1 MFDAIRLGGSSEIE
15 QDEPVSESIVRK
27 TRSRLT
33 SAAGANLSPREFWPG
48 SENIGRKK
56 ELSEKIGRVDGLQEH
71 FPLVFLVQLI
81 FPADSQK
88 ARKKFGTERA
98 TTVSRPGNVN
108 VGYAWLVD
116 QYRLPAMPLML
127 HSRLESRV
135 RGRETRTDGHESV
148 LLFEPKYHPG
158 ETLAAQLQFALKYEG
173 VNLQVLALLFEQTG
187 ANEIS
192 QWLETS
198 PTSAYARRAGYLY
211 ELLTG
216 TELPHATPERSRYV
230 PVLDE
235 HLQFAA
241 PDGKRNKRYRV
252 IDNLPGC
259 KQFCPL
265 IRKSEALQRWAGL
278 DLKECTR
285 QVIAEYDPDLLR
297 RAAAFLYLKE
307 TQSSFE
313 VEREKPSHNRAQR
326 FADLL
331 RLAEVDE
338 PLTAEK
344 LAELQNAVIDPRFH
358 EFHWRTE
365 QNWIGDDLGYRKK
378 IALVPAR
385 PEDLPDL
392 MDGLLFT
399 ANRARSAGWLK
410 SEDQGSNQRESD
422 AELDPVVLAA
432 MVAFGFVFIH
442 PFMDGNGRIHRYLI
456 HHVLAQAGFTP
467 RGIVLPVSAVILAN
481 LDRYVECLEMFS
493 KPLVAKTRYDPDAPA
508 IPATGNDAIYF
519 RYFDATPQVE
529 FLYWALE
536 RTVTADLPREI
547 DFLLGF
553 DRARSALNASLDWP
567 RNTLGLFIR
576 LVHQNRGRLSASKRR
591 SHFDWM
597 TDEELEMSE
606 TLVRQAFSE
615 GGPN

>member
-1 MFDAIRLGGSSEIE
+1 MNR
-15 QDEPVSESIVRK
+15 P
-27 TRSRLT
+27 
-33 SAAGANLSPREFWPG
+33 ANE
-48 SENIGRKK
+48 
-56 ELSEKIGRVDGLQEH
+56 
-71 FPLVFLVQLI
+71 
-81 FPADSQK
+81 
-88 ARKKFGTERA
+88 
-98 TTVSRPGNVN
+98 N
-108 VGYAWLVD
+108 VGYAWLVE
-116 QYRLPAMPLML
+116 QYRLPAMPLL
-127 HSRLESRV
+127 LRSRLQSRV
-135 RGRETRTDGHESV
+135 RGRETRTDGHES
-148 LLFEPKYHPG
+148 LQLFEPKYHPG
-158 ETLAAQLQFALKYEG
+158 ETLAGQLRFALKYEG

-187 ANEIS
+187 AKEIS
-192 QWLETS
+192 QWLEAS
-198 PTSAYARRAGYLY
+198 PTSVYARRAGYLF
-211 ELLTG
+211 EWLTG
-216 TELPHATPERSRYV
+216 RELQHATPERSRYV
-230 PVLDE
+230 PVVDAD
-235 HLQFAA
+235 LQFAL
-241 PDGKRNKRYRV
+241 PDGDRNKRYRV

-265 IRKSEALQRWAGL
+265 IRKSEALQRWTVL
-278 DLKECTR
+278 NLKERTR
-285 QVIAEYDPDLLR
+285 QVIAKYDVDLLR
-297 RAAAFLYLKE
+297 RAAEFLYLKE

-313 VEREKPSHNRAQR
+313 VEREKPSHSRAQR
-326 FADLL
+326 FAGLL

-358 EFHWRTE
+358 EFHWRAE

-385 PEDLPDL
+385 PEDLPGL

-399 ANRARSAGWLK
+399 ANRVRNAGWLK
-410 SEDQGSNQRESD
+410 SEDHGSNQGESD

-481 LDRYVECLEMFS
+481 LDRYIECLEIFS
-493 KPLVAKTRYDPDAPA
+493 KSLVQKTRFDPDAPA
-508 IPATGNDAIYF
+508 IPAVGNDAVYF

-536 RTVTADLPREI
+536 RTVTTDLPREI
-547 DFLLGF
+547 DFLLGY
-553 DRARSALNASLDWP
+553 DRAHTALNARLDWP

-576 LVHQNRGRLSASKRR
+576 LVHQNGGRLSETKRR

-597 TDEELEMSE
+597 TEEELEGSE
-606 TLVRQAFSE
+606 NLVRQAFSE
-615 GGPN
+615 SRSH

>member
-1 MFDAIRLGGSSEIE
+1 
-15 QDEPVSESIVRK
+15 
-27 TRSRLT
+27 
-33 SAAGANLSPREFWPG
+33 
-48 SENIGRKK
+48 
-56 ELSEKIGRVDGLQEH
+56 
-71 FPLVFLVQLI
+71 
-81 FPADSQK
+81 
-88 ARKKFGTERA
+88 
-98 TTVSRPGNVN
+98 
-108 VGYAWLVD
+108 
-116 QYRLPAMPLML
+116 MPLML
-127 HSRLESRV
+127 RSRLESRV
-135 RGRETRTDGHESV
+135 RGRETQTDGHETV
-148 LLFEPKYHPG
+148 QLFEPKYHPG
-158 ETLAAQLQFALKYEG
+158 DTLADQLQFALKYEG

-187 ANEIS
+187 ADEIT
-192 QWLETS
+192 QWLESS

-216 TELPHATPERSRYV
+216 TELQHETPQRSRYI

-235 HLQFAA
+235 DLQFAA
-241 PDGKRNKRYRV
+241 PDGERNKRYRV

-259 KQFCPL
+259 KQFCPM
-265 IRKSEALQRWAGL
+265 IRKSEALQRWT
-278 DLKECTR
+278 DLNLKARTR

-331 RLAEVDE
+331 RQAETDE
-338 PLTAEK
+338 ELTAEK

-358 EFHWRTE
+358 EFYWRSE

-385 PEDLPDL
+385 PEDLPGL
-392 MDGLLFT
+392 MDGLLYT
-399 ANRARSAGWLK
+399 ANRARTAGWLK
-410 SEDQGSNQRESD
+410 ANDREID
-422 AELDPVVLAA
+422 KQEGKAQLDPVVLAA

-456 HHVLAQAGFTP
+456 HHILAQAGFTP

-493 KPLVAKTRYDPDAPA
+493 KPLVAKTQYDPAAPD
-508 IPATGNDAIYF
+508 IPAAGNDTVYF
-519 RYFDATPQVE
+519 RYFDATPQAE

-536 RTVTADLPREI
+536 RTVTEDLPREI
-547 DFLLGF
+547 DFLSGY
-553 DRARSALNASLDWP
+553 DRARTTLNERLDWP

-576 LVHQNRGRLSASKRR
+576 LVHQNEGRLSATKRR

-597 TDEELEMSE
+597 TDEELDESE
-606 TLVRQAFSE
+606 KLVRQSFFDSE
-615 GGPN
+615 PK